1 MQLARQ
7 NVNRFLIV
15 DLLVVGTEDS
25 IPVVKEEP
33 KRKNCHEKWIKS
45 VKISIHLPEILWLPG
60 IQSKVL
66 HTQDEDV
73 PSRHL
78 KHLAILELVL
88 CEGVDLALFKG
99 VAVVVHACYHAGS
112 PLGSVD
118 SQVKMAEG
126 QINSCRIRSL

>member
-33 KRKNCHEKWIKS
+33 KRQNCHVKLVKNA
-45 VKISIHLPEILWLPG
+45 KISIKLPEILWLPG

-66 HTQDEDV
+66 HAQDEDV
-73 PSRHL
+73 PSGHL
-78 KHLAILELVL
+78 KHLAVLELVL

-99 VAVVVHACYHAGS
+99 VAVVVHTCYHTGF
-112 PLGSVD
+112 PRGSVD

-126 QINSCRIRSL
+126 QINS

>member
-33 KRKNCHEKWIKS
+33 KRQKFHVKLVKN

-66 HTQDEDV
+66 HAQDEDV
-73 PSRHL
+73 PSGHL
-78 KHLAILELVL
+78 KHLAVLELVL
-88 CEGVDLALFKG
+88 CESVDLALFEG

-112 PLGSVD
+112 PRGSVD

-126 QINSCRIRSL
+126 QINS